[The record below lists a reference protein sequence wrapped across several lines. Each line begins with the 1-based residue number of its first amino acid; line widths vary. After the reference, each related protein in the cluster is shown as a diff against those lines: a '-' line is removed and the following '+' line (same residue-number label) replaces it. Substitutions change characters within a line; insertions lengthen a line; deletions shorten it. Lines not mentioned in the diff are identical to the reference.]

1 MKAYALALTLALGAL
16 QPSVAQAQTAT
27 TTAAPDPARLRA
39 AQALMAQLM
48 PPERR
53 DAMIDQM
60 MRPMIDNMKSN
71 MIASPMFKE
80 VSADPKLRRVFDDFI
95 SEELERSIALTK
107 QVMPELIQAMT
118 RAYARRFTLV
128 QLNDIAAFYA
138 TPSGR
143 AFADQAGTIMAD
155 PDVLAA
161 QTNVMRRSMEGV
173 QERAAAL
180 AAKLAAQQEQK

>member
-1 MKAYALALTLALGAL
+1 MKPYAFALMLALGAL
-16 QPSVAQAQTAT
+16 QPGVVHAQTAA
-27 TTAAPDPARLRA
+27 AAPDPARLRA
-39 AQALMAQLM
+39 AQALIAQLM

-60 MRPMIDNMKSN
+60 MRPMIDNMKSS
-71 MIASPMFKE
+71 MIASPMFKD
-80 VSADPKLRRVFDDFI
+80 VSSDPKLRRAFDEFL
-95 SEELERSIALTK
+95 SAELDHSIALTK
-107 QVMPELIQAMT
+107 QVMPELIEAMT

-143 AFADQAGTIMAD
+143 AFAEQAATIMAD

-161 QTNVMRRSMEGV
+161 QTHVMRQAMEGA

-180 AAKLAAQQEQK
+180 ATKLAAQQEQK